1 MGFSQPEAVADTLQ
15 ESLQYPSLN
24 IRGLSSAWVGDK
36 VRTIIPSKAIAEID
50 MRLVQESNPQ
60 HLISLLKK
68 HIEQQGYTV
77 ISEEPTKE
85 QRATE
90 QQFIQFESKV
100 SYGAFRTDFDSA
112 PGLLA
117 RRAIKKL
124 TGEEPILVRTLG
136 GSVPIAPFVD
146 TLNIPAVLIPTVNI
160 DNNQHSPNENIRLG
174 HFIEGLE
181 IVIAVLSEK
190 ISE

>member
-1 MGFSQPEAVADTLQ
+1 
-15 ESLQYPSLN
+15 
-24 IRGLSSAWVGDK
+24 
-36 VRTIIPSKAIAEID
+36 
-50 MRLVQESNPQ
+50 
-60 HLISLLKK
+60 LLKK
-68 HIEQQGYTV
+68 HIEKEGYTV
-77 ISEEPTKE
+77 TTDVPTDE
-85 QRATE
+85 QRATDK
-90 QQFIQFESKV
+90 QYVQFKSKV

-117 RRAIKKL
+117 RRAIEKL
-124 TGEEPILVRTLG
+124 IGEEPILVRTLG

-174 HFIEGLE
+174 HFIEGLD

-190 ISE
+190 IDP